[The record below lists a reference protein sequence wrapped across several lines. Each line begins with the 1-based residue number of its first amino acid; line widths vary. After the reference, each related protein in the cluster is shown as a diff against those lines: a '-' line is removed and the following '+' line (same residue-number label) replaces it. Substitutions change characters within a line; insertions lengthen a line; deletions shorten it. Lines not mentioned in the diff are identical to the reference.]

1 MYTVRF
7 CLQAGGQWDLTPSNG
22 LVYGFA
28 LAIFTFLGPWDWINK
43 ALFNGNGFWGI
54 TLDFP

>member
-43 ALFNGNGFWGI
+43 ALFNGNGF
-54 TLDFP
+54 